1 MKTRALL
8 ALLSLAAGAAGAEKA
23 PPSGKASGE
32 RIEIEAVVYADK
44 AAVRELIGEELDG
57 IAVVQLRVVPRGDQD
72 LAVGPDDFLLRSD
85 RDGQRSEPF
94 APSQIAGNAAL
105 VVSSGSSGGGGMVG
119 QENGPIWGGAP
130 GTGGRPRRMGG
141 DGASAG
147 NVSSDE
153 KVQTSMNS
161 GDKDKDKD
169 NPLLAKLKQ
178 KMLPAKKG
186 TEPISG
192 LLYFSLEGKHKPKD
206 LELVYRGP
214 AGKLSIR
221 FK

>member
-8 ALLSLAAGAAGAEKA
+8 AFLSLAAGAAGADKA
-23 PPSGKASGE
+23 PSSGKASGE

-44 AAVRELIGEELDG
+44 AAVRELIGAELDG
-57 IAVVQLRVVPRGDQD
+57 IAVVQLRVVPRGDEA

-85 RDGQRSEPF
+85 RDGQRSQPF

-105 VVSSGSSGGGGMVG
+105 VVASGSSGRGAYMG

-147 NVSSDE
+147 NVSDE
-153 KVQTSMNS
+153 KVQTSINS
-161 GDKDKDKD
+161 GDKEKE

-178 KMLPAKKG
+178 KMLPAKQG

>member
-8 ALLSLAAGAAGAEKA
+8 AFLSLVAGAAGADKA

-44 AAVRELIGEELDG
+44 AAVRELIGAELDG
-57 IAVVQLRVVPRGDQD
+57 IAVVQLRVVPRGEEA

-85 RDGQRSEPF
+85 RDGQRSQPF

-105 VVSSGSSGGGGMVG
+105 VVATGSSGRGGYMG

-147 NVSSDE
+147 NVSDE
-153 KVQTSMNS
+153 KVQSSINS
-161 GDKDKDKD
+161 GDKEKE

-178 KMLPAKKG
+178 KMLPAKQG

>member
-8 ALLSLAAGAAGAEKA
+8 ALLALAAGAAGAEKA

-57 IAVVQLRVVPRGDQD
+57 IAVVQLRVVPRGDQA

-85 RDGQRSEPF
+85 RDGQRSQPF

-105 VVSSGSSGGGGMVG
+105 VVASGSSGRGGYVG

-141 DGASAG
+141 DGGAVG
-147 NVSSDE
+147 NVSDE
-153 KVQTSMNS
+153 KVQASMNS
-161 GDKDKDKD
+161 GDKDKE

-178 KMLPAKKG
+178 KMLPAQRG
-186 TEPISG
+186 TEPVSG

>member
-8 ALLSLAAGAAGAEKA
+8 ALLALAAGAAGAEKA

-57 IAVVQLRVVPRGDQD
+57 IAVVQLRVVPRGDEA

-105 VVSSGSSGGGGMVG
+105 VVASGSSGRGGMVG

-141 DGASAG
+141 DGAAVG
-147 NVSSDE
+147 NVSDE

-161 GDKDKDKD
+161 GDKDKES
-169 NPLLAKLKQ
+169 PLLAKLKQ
-178 KMLPAKKG
+178 KMLPAKRG
-186 TEPISG
+186 TEPVSG

>member
-8 ALLSLAAGAAGAEKA
+8 ALLSLAAGAAGADKA

-32 RIEIEAVVYADK
+32 RIEIEAVVYAGK
-44 AAVRELIGEELDG
+44 AAVRELIGAELDG
-57 IAVVQLRVVPRGDQD
+57 IAVVQLRVVPRGDEA

-85 RDGQRSEPF
+85 RDGQRSLPF

-105 VVSSGSSGGGGMVG
+105 VVATGSSGRGGYVG

-141 DGASAG
+141 DGGAVG
-147 NVSSDE
+147 NVSDE
-153 KVQTSMNS
+153 KVQSSINS
-161 GDKDKDKD
+161 GDKEKE

-178 KMLPAKKG
+178 KMLPAKQG
-186 TEPISG
+186 TDPVSG

>member
-8 ALLSLAAGAAGAEKA
+8 ALLSLAAGADKA

-57 IAVVQLRVVPRGDQD
+57 IAVVQLRVVPRGDQA

-105 VVSSGSSGGGGMVG
+105 VVASGSTGRGAMVG

-141 DGASAG
+141 DGGTVG

-161 GDKDKDKD
+161 GDKDKE

-178 KMLPAKKG
+178 KMLPAQRG
-186 TEPISG
+186 TEPVSG

-206 LELVYRGP
+206 LELVYHGP

>member
-8 ALLSLAAGAAGAEKA
+8 ALLSLAAGAAGADKT

-32 RIEIEAVVYADK
+32 RIEIEAVVYAGK
-44 AAVRELIGEELDG
+44 VAVRELIGEELDG
-57 IAVVQLRVVPRGDQD
+57 IAVVQLRIVPRGDQA

-105 VVSSGSSGGGGMVG
+105 VVSTGSSGRGGYTG

-147 NVSSDE
+147 NVSDE
-153 KVQTSMNS
+153 KVQTSINS
-161 GDKDKDKD
+161 GGKEKE

-178 KMLPAKKG
+178 KMLPAKQG
-186 TEPISG
+186 TEPVSG

>member
-8 ALLSLAAGAAGAEKA
+8 ALLALAAGAAGADKA

-57 IAVVQLRVVPRGDQD
+57 IAVVQLRVVPRGDQA

-105 VVSSGSSGGGGMVG
+105 VVASGSSGRGGMVG

-141 DGASAG
+141 DGGAVG
-147 NVSSDE
+147 NVSDE

-161 GDKDKDKD
+161 GDKDKE

-178 KMLPAKKG
+178 KMLPAKQG
-186 TEPISG
+186 TEPVSG

-206 LELVYRGP
+206 LELVYHGP

>member
-8 ALLSLAAGAAGAEKA
+8 AFLSLVAGAAGADKA

-44 AAVRELIGEELDG
+44 AAVRELIGAELDG
-57 IAVVQLRVVPRGDQD
+57 IAVVQLRVVPRGDEA

-85 RDGQRSEPF
+85 RDGQRSQPF

-105 VVSSGSSGGGGMVG
+105 VVASGSSGRGAYMG

-147 NVSSDE
+147 NVSDE
-153 KVQTSMNS
+153 KVQTSINS
-161 GDKDKDKD
+161 GDKEKE

-178 KMLPAKKG
+178 KMLPAKQG

>member
-8 ALLSLAAGAAGAEKA
+8 AFLSLVAGAAGADKA

-44 AAVRELIGEELDG
+44 AAVRELIGAELDG
-57 IAVVQLRVVPRGDQD
+57 IAVVQLRVVPRGEEA

-85 RDGQRSEPF
+85 RDGQRSQPF

-105 VVSSGSSGGGGMVG
+105 VVATGSSGRGGYMG

-141 DGASAG
+141 DGGAAG
-147 NVSSDE
+147 NVSDE
-153 KVQTSMNS
+153 KVQASVSS
-161 GDKDKDKD
+161 GDKDKE

-178 KMLPAKKG
+178 KMLPAKQG

-206 LELVYRGP
+206 LELMYRGP